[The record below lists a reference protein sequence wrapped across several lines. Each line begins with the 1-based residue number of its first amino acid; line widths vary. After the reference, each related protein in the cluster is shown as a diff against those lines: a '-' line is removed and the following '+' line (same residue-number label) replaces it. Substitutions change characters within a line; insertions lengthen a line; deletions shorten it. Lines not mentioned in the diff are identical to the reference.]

1 MEAVDTS
8 GGTSGRQMMRIV
20 RDEPQPWVFTFAPAS
35 APWGASEPAA
45 ASPSSAGDGRPAT
58 VEQLM
63 ARIDGFVQKALWRD
77 RLETQRELSELV
89 LDGHALYDAQLQRLR
104 AVVKADGADTGG

>member
-1 MEAVDTS
+1 MDLASSCPVIHATKLS
-8 GGTSGRQMMRIV
+8 GVLPLCRGPQNSASG
-20 RDEPQPWVFTFAPAS
+20 
-35 APWGASEPAA
+35 
-45 ASPSSAGDGRPAT
+45 
-58 VEQLM
+58 
-63 ARIDGFVQKALWRD
+63 QKALWRD

>member
-1 MEAVDTS
+1 MVAKTKVVHTS
-8 GGTSGRQMMRIV
+8 PAGITTISTDIGVSYEDAYDQLAKWKADGHAGGWASRYDSRSGRL
-20 RDEPQPWVFTFAPAS
+20 FT
-35 APWGASEPAA
+35 
-45 ASPSSAGDGRPAT
+45 
-58 VEQLM
+58 LM

-104 AVVKADGADTGG
+104 TAERS

>member
-1 MEAVDTS
+1 MGHTYH
-8 GGTSGRQMMRIV
+8 GLRQV
-20 RDEPQPWVFTFAPAS
+20 ESECLFSKLLSKCWPA
-35 APWGASEPAA
+35 E
-45 ASPSSAGDGRPAT
+45 
-58 VEQLM
+58 EQLM

-104 AVVKADGADTGG
+104 AVVKADSDTGAVDDQSRS